1 MPRCRRLDYGRHIP
15 PSAKFFT
22 VNLCSQT
29 LNKNTDI
36 RSPDARVL
44 ADPLEFV
51 KRLAELA
58 PPKALASV
66 PVGAAAGAV
75 SSAAAGAASAGAPV
89 SAPAGVT
96 DRSQWF
102 QFVQA
107 EQAARERDIDAMAE
121 REAGRSLLD
130 ASGGSFVNPLRLCR
144 AIDAALPDR
153 SVIVADGGDFVG
165 TASYTVR
172 PRQPLAWLDPGVF
185 VSQQQRR
192 TVIREAERAHAPRLR
207 LWLQRPRLIAVAHS
221 PLCFAM

>member
-1 MPRCRRLDYGRHIP
+1 VALTVALLHSCRLASGLCHRYRRLDYGRHIP

-22 VNLCSQT
+22 VNLCAQT

-58 PPKALASV
+58 PPKAPGSV
-66 PVGAAAGAV
+66 GVGAASGAV
-75 SSAAAGAASAGAPV
+75 SSAAAGASPAVAAV
-89 SAPAGVT
+89 SSPAGVP
-96 DRSQWF
+96 DRSAWF
-102 QFVQA
+102 HFVRA

-185 VSQQQRR
+185 VRQQQRR
-192 TVIREAERAHAPRLR
+192 TGRRSAA
-207 LWLQRPRLIAVAHS
+207 
-221 PLCFAM
+221 FG